1 MEQEFKILNSQT
13 ENVRENLSDI
23 KGYFFRVLSNW
34 RLFLITIPIALAV
47 AYYVNISTERIY
59 SLHSTIAVKEKQN
72 PLFSTGTNIAF
83 NWGGVSDKVESI
95 RRVLSS
101 RSHNEK
107 VVRELEYYID
117 YLRQGRFRVEDV
129 YGDTPFLVKLKT
141 DKFQLTNTIIT
152 IEFIDNYRFKL
163 SIDFGEESKVSM
175 INYQNNK
182 THIYDVTTPT
192 FSQEYKLDEL
202 IDLPFLN
209 FTLTSVEGLGNISD
223 KSYMIRFLS
232 VDQSVS
238 KYRKVNATSIPNTSL
253 LNVSQSGPNKKR
265 IVDYVNK
272 TVDVLSIAALQDKT
286 NYAFQTLDFITEQF
300 KNTED
305 SLRLIESDIG
315 KYKKSKGIYNLSLE
329 GSQIFS
335 ETTGLDKNQ
344 RDLTDRLEYY
354 NNLEDY
360 INTSQNYID
369 VPAPAIVNIEDES
382 IGEKIRVFTQLSTE
396 KEKLKQEV
404 TSNHPSL
411 IALNQ
416 EIQTTKQ
423 ILLENVSSLK
433 NLLNL
438 NIKNSKRRE
447 NDYNYQLKRLP
458 EKEQKLLNFQRK
470 YALTESNYLYLLQK
484 GYEART
490 AIAATVSDITVLDSA
505 KDTGQKSSKPRKPFN
520 YMVGLLLGT
529 LLPLFII
536 IAIEV
541 LDTKIQTV
549 EDIEG
554 LSTIPILGVV
564 GKKTTINNLSVFLKP
579 KSTVAES
586 FRALRSNI
594 HFLFD
599 RKKINESKTVM
610 ITSSISGEGK
620 TFVSINM
627 ATVFALSGKKTI
639 LVGLDLR
646 KPKIFGDFDIDN
658 EEGVVN
664 YLIGQKTIEEII
676 IPSKIE
682 NLDIITSGHVPPNPS
697 ELIMNSANE
706 ELMEYLKNNYE
717 YIILDTPPVGLVADA
732 FELVKYADVTLYVVR
747 QGFTQKGMMKMIN
760 DKYAKKEVS
769 NISIILNNFKI
780 KSSYGYGHGYG
791 YGYGQGYHEVEKIP
805 LYKKIFRFIIGK

>member
-1 MEQEFKILNSQT
+1 
-13 ENVRENLSDI
+13 
-23 KGYFFRVLSNW
+23 
-34 RLFLITIPIALAV
+34 
-47 AYYVNISTERIY
+47 
-59 SLHSTIAVKEKQN
+59 
-72 PLFSTGTNIAF
+72 
-83 NWGGVSDKVESI
+83 
-95 RRVLSS
+95 
-101 RSHNEK
+101 

-706 ELMEYLKNNYE
+706 ELMEYLKKNYE

>member
-706 ELMEYLKNNYE
+706 ELMEYLKKNYE

>member
-13 ENVRENLSDI
+13 ENSGENLSDI

-163 SIDFGEESKVSM
+163 SVDFGEESKVSM

-238 KYRKVNATSIPNTSL
+238 KYRKVDATSIPNTSL

-272 TVDVLSIAALQDKT
+272 TVDVLSIAELQDKT
-286 NYAFQTLDFITEQF
+286 NYAFQTLDFINEQF

-305 SLRLIESDIG
+305 SLRLIENNIG

-447 NDYNYQLKRLP
+447 SDYNYQLKRLP

-554 LSTIPILGVV
+554 LSPIPILGVV

-682 NLDIITSGHVPPNPS
+682 NLDIITSGNVPPNPS

-706 ELMEYLKNNYE
+706 ELMEYLKKNYE

>member
-1 MEQEFKILNSQT
+1 MEQEFKILNSKT
-13 ENVRENLSDI
+13 ENSGENLSDI
-23 KGYFFRVLSNW
+23 KGYLFRILSNW

-192 FSQEYKLDEL
+192 FSEEYKLDEQ
-202 IDLPFLN
+202 INLPFLN
-209 FTLTSVEGLGNISD
+209 FTLASVEGLGNISD
-223 KSYMIRFLS
+223 KPYMIRFLS
-232 VDQSVS
+232 LDQSVS
-238 KYRKVNATSIPNTSL
+238 KYRKVNATLIPNTSL

-272 TVDVLSIAALQDKT
+272 TVDVLSIAELQDKT
-286 NYAFQTLDFITEQF
+286 NYAFQTLDFINEQF

-305 SLRLIESDIG
+305 SLRLIENNIG

-447 NDYNYQLKRLP
+447 SDYNYQLKRLP

-554 LSTIPILGVV
+554 LSPIPILGVV

-682 NLDIITSGHVPPNPS
+682 NLDIITSGNVPPNPS

-706 ELMEYLKNNYE
+706 ELMEYLKKNYE

-780 KSSYGYGHGYG
+780 KSSYGYGYG
-791 YGYGQGYHEVEKIP
+791 YG
-805 LYKKIFRFIIGK
+805 

>member
-141 DKFQLTNTIIT
+141 DKFQFTNTIIT

-447 NDYNYQLKRLP
+447 SDYNYQLKRLP

-505 KDTGQKSSKPRKPFN
+505 KDTGQKSSKQRKPFN
-520 YMVGLLLGT
+520 YMIGLLLGT

-706 ELMEYLKNNYE
+706 ELMEYLKKNYE

>member
-23 KGYFFRVLSNW
+23 KGYFFFFFSNW

-706 ELMEYLKNNYE
+706 ELMEYLKKNYE

>member
-447 NDYNYQLKRLP
+447 SDYNYQLKRLP

-706 ELMEYLKNNYE
+706 ELMEYLKKNYE

>member
-117 YLRQGRFRVEDV
+117 YLRQGRFRVEDS

-163 SIDFGEESKVSM
+163 SVDFGEESKVSM

-192 FSQEYKLDEL
+192 FSEEYKLDEQ
-202 IDLPFLN
+202 INLPFLN
-209 FTLTSVEGLGNISD
+209 FTLASVEGLGNISD
-223 KSYMIRFLS
+223 KPYMIRFLS
-232 VDQSVS
+232 LDQSVS
-238 KYRKVNATSIPNTSL
+238 KYRKVNATLIPNTSL

-305 SLRLIESDIG
+305 SLRLIESNIG

-447 NDYNYQLKRLP
+447 SDYNYQLKRLP

-549 EDIEG
+549 EDIEV
-554 LSTIPILGVV
+554 LSPIPILGVV

-658 EEGVVN
+658 DEGVVN

-682 NLDIITSGHVPPNPS
+682 NLDIITSGNVPPNPS

-706 ELMEYLKNNYE
+706 ELMEYLKKNYE